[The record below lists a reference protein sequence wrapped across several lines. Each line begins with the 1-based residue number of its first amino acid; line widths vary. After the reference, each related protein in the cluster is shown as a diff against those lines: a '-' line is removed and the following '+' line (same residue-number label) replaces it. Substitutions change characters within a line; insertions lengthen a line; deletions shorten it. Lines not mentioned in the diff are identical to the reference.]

1 MIGNDGDALRPVRMM
16 RAVGIVTGVVI
27 VLALTYNIFFETG
40 TWFNRKFIELAPK
53 SVRTLYFDSVFL
65 NADELCAGCRFR
77 VINALDMIERDLN
90 NSANSYEY
98 DYERILPFIR
108 SDSHGGFEEPISN
121 TACAIILRY
130 NDRNLFLKMAAMYET
145 SPGVLRQCLHS
156 GLFWVKASSP
166 ATHSLISDN
175 IGTIPALSPFL
186 RDIPESMQIPDEA
199 DIAASRA
206 IDRAKAR

>member
-90 NSANSYEY
+90 NSANHTNMITRRYFRLSAVTAMAGLKSRSATPHAPSY
-98 DYERILPFIR
+98 
-108 SDSHGGFEEPISN
+108 
-121 TACAIILRY
+121 
-130 NDRNLFLKMAAMYET
+130 
-145 SPGVLRQCLHS
+145 
-156 GLFWVKASSP
+156 
-166 ATHSLISDN
+166 
-175 IGTIPALSPFL
+175 
-186 RDIPESMQIPDEA
+186 
-199 DIAASRA
+199 
-206 IDRAKAR
+206 